1 MGVAR
6 EVIHVT
12 HLITASLPL
21 VLLNSFHKDREL
33 TISSTE
39 LMIVCIHPPKA
50 DCMYHHSVPQ
60 TTLEE
65 ENISGRKF

>member
-1 MGVAR
+1 MR

-12 HLITASLPL
+12 HLITASLPRI
-21 VLLNSFHKDREL
+21 LLNSFHMDREL

-39 LMIVCIHPPKA
+39 LMNVCIHPHKA
-50 DCMYHHSVPQ
+50 DCMHHHSVPQ